1 MSDPKRKENN
11 HQVVI
16 DNENTT
22 EVWEK
27 DSAGCTTEEGHS
39 TYHKNSGNTTD
50 HYGKNISSGGLSGNK
65 KS

>member
-1 MSDPKRKENN
+1 MSNPNRKENS

-16 DNENTT
+16 DHEDTT

-27 DSAGCTTEEGHS
+27 NSAGCTTEEGHS
-39 TYHKNSGNTTD
+39 TYHENSGNTTD
-50 HYGKNISSGGLSGNK
+50 HHGNIISSGGRSGNK